1 MPISK
6 PNNLLPSIKNISQS
20 LNGHSSHNFKKPQ
33 AQIPNHLH
41 QQAFDNSLQPNII
54 SVVSNGKIL
63 AVNHAAGKLLGYS
76 GKELLSKK
84 FDELF
89 TPSNGHF
96 KQVLKQRGA
105 MGHTSG
111 DLTVIKKNG
120 KQLPCQITSVVFTGD
135 NHIQKA
141 ITTLVDRSED
151 LRRQSAIDMKKK
163 KEVAA
168 EITFEHFKSDATL
181 ARLHNLEHKL
191 DE

>member
-89 TPSNGHF
+89 TPSDAHF

-105 MGHTSG
+105 VGHTSG
-111 DLTVIKKNG
+111 DLTVIKKMGSNCLVRLL
-120 KQLPCQITSVVFTGD
+120 QLYLPVIIISRRPLQLLWTGAK
-135 NHIQKA
+135 IFA
-141 ITTLVDRSED
+141 V
-151 LRRQSAIDMKKK
+151 
-163 KEVAA
+163 
-168 EITFEHFKSDATL
+168 
-181 ARLHNLEHKL
+181 NLPL
-191 DE
+191 